1 MTVVAD
7 DVLAE
12 TRAFNAELERQLAA
26 HPATNELP
34 VEVVRRQR
42 LEGGGVFPP
51 PTFLPERARDLTIE
65 GRSGPIGLRVIAPE
79 QTAVGAY
86 LHIHGGGWA
95 LSAAEPPGP
104 AARRAGRRH
113 RAVRRQRRVPAGARA
128 PVSRRRPTTARTRR
142 CGCCARASTSSG
154 SPPVATIGGD
164 SAGGHL
170 SAVTLLRLRDRHAIT
185 GAFAAAN
192 LIYGAFDLSMTPSQR
207 LWGERNLI
215 LSTPIL
221 HYFGDMFLPGL
232 GEEARRDPD
241 ISPLYADLRDLPPA
255 LFTVGTMDP
264 LLDDSLF
271 MHARWLAVGRARRA
285 AHVAGGDPRLQ
296 RLPAAGDGGGA
307 GGAVRVPARGGRR
320 GVGRPRARAVL
331 RSAYSIIEGR
341 ECARGARRPGRPCGA
356 GARPVRIGP
365 GNRAQ
370 SDWFGARA
378 PQRDDPR
385 APRPTATP
393 FPR

>member
-1 MTVVAD
+1 MTAVAD

-26 HPATNELP
+26 NPATHEMP
-34 VEVVRRQR
+34 VAQARRQR
-42 LEGGGVFPP
+42 REGGGIFPAP
-51 PTFLPERARDLTIE
+51 RFLPERARDLTIE
-65 GRSGPIGLRVIAPE
+65 GRSGPIALRVVAPG

-95 LSAAEPPGP
+95 LSAADLQDPLLVELADATGLCAVSVDYRLAPEHPYP
-104 AARRAGRRH
+104 AACDDCEDAALWLLRDGLEALGL
-113 RAVRRQRRVPAGARA
+113 
-128 PVSRRRPTTARTRR
+128 
-142 CGCCARASTSSG
+142 
-154 SPPVATIGGD
+154 PPMATIGGD

-241 ISPLYADLRDLPPA
+241 VSPLYASLHDLPPA
-255 LFTVGTMDP
+255 LFTVGTLDP

-271 MHARWLAVGRARRA
+271 MHARWA
-285 AHVAGGDPRLQ
+285 A
-296 RLPAAGDGGGA
+296 
-307 GGAVRVPARGGRR
+307 
-320 GVGRPRARAVL
+320 
-331 RSAYSIIEGR
+331 S
-341 ECARGARRPGRPCGA
+341 
-356 GARPVRIGP
+356 
-365 GNRAQ
+365 
-370 SDWFGARA
+370 GARA
-378 PQRDDPR
+378 QLRTWPEAIHGFNAFPLQVTAAAR
-385 APRPTATP
+385 AEQYAFLREAVG
-393 FPR
+393 

>member
-1 MTVVAD
+1 MTAVAD

-26 HPATNELP
+26 NPATNEMP
-34 VEVVRRQR
+34 VEVARRQR

-51 PTFLPERARDLTIE
+51 PTFRPERARDVTID
-65 GRSGPIGLRVIAPE
+65 GRAGPIGLRVIAPE

-95 LSAAEPPGP
+95 LSAANLQDPLLVELADTTGLCAVSVDYRLAPEHPHP
-104 AARRAGRRH
+104 AAPDDCEDAALWLLREGFDALGL
-113 RAVRRQRRVPAGARA
+113 
-128 PVSRRRPTTARTRR
+128 
-142 CGCCARASTSSG
+142 
-154 SPPVATIGGD
+154 PPVATIGGD

-221 HYFGDMFLPGL
+221 HHFGDMFLPGRSD
-232 GEEARRDPD
+232 EERRDPD
-241 ISPLYADLRDLPPA
+241 VSPLYAQLHDMPPA

-271 MHARWLAVGRARRA
+271 MHARWSAAGARAELRTWPEAIHGFNAFPLRVTAAARAEQYAFLRA
-285 AHVAGGDPRLQ
+285 AV
-296 RLPAAGDGGGA
+296 GA
-307 GGAVRVPARGGRR
+307 GG
-320 GVGRPRARAVL
+320 
-331 RSAYSIIEGR
+331 
-341 ECARGARRPGRPCGA
+341 
-356 GARPVRIGP
+356 
-365 GNRAQ
+365 
-370 SDWFGARA
+370 
-378 PQRDDPR
+378 
-385 APRPTATP
+385 
-393 FPR
+393 